1 MLFLLFI
8 YSNLEKHK
16 YYKSSIK
23 CNIKIKEVIVLGLTA
38 SSTGS
43 KLLQNDIEELKEKCD
58 YTIAI
63 AGNPN
68 VRKIY
73 NI

>member
-1 MLFLLFI
+1 MF
-8 YSNLEKHK
+8 
-16 YYKSSIK
+16 
-23 CNIKIKEVIVLGLTA
+23 LGLTA

-43 KLLQNDIEELKEKCD
+43 NLLQNDIEYLKQKSD
-58 YTIAI
+58 YVVAI

>member
-1 MLFLLFI
+1 M
-8 YSNLEKHK
+8 
-16 YYKSSIK
+16 
-23 CNIKIKEVIVLGLTA
+23 GLTKN
-38 SSTGS
+38 STGI
-43 KLLQNDIEELKEKCD
+43 KLLQNDIEKIKQKCD
-58 YTIAI
+58 YVVAV

>member
-1 MLFLLFI
+1 M
-8 YSNLEKHK
+8 
-16 YYKSSIK
+16 
-23 CNIKIKEVIVLGLTA
+23 GLTA

-43 KLLQNDIEELKEKCD
+43 KLLQDDIEKLKEKCD
-58 YTIAI
+58 YVVAI
-63 AGNPN
+63 SGNPN

>member
-1 MLFLLFI
+1 M
-8 YSNLEKHK
+8 
-16 YYKSSIK
+16 
-23 CNIKIKEVIVLGLTA
+23 GLTA

-68 VRKIY
+68 VRKIHY
-73 NI
+73 FQCFNTE

>member
-1 MLFLLFI
+1 M
-8 YSNLEKHK
+8 
-16 YYKSSIK
+16 
-23 CNIKIKEVIVLGLTA
+23 GLTA

-43 KLLQNDIEELKEKCD
+43 KLLQKDIEERKEKCD

-68 VRKIY
+68 VRKIDY
-73 NI
+73 F

>member
-1 MLFLLFI
+1 MGG
-8 YSNLEKHK
+8 
-16 YYKSSIK
+16 
-23 CNIKIKEVIVLGLTA
+23 CVLGLTA

-43 KLLQNDIEELKEKCD
+43 KLLENDIEELKEKCD
-58 YTIAI
+58 YVVAI

>member
-1 MLFLLFI
+1 M
-8 YSNLEKHK
+8 
-16 YYKSSIK
+16 
-23 CNIKIKEVIVLGLTA
+23 GLTA

-43 KLLQNDIEELKEKCD
+43 KILQNNMEELREKCD

-73 NI
+73 YF

>member
-1 MLFLLFI
+1 M
-8 YSNLEKHK
+8 
-16 YYKSSIK
+16 
-23 CNIKIKEVIVLGLTA
+23 GLTT

-43 KLLQNDIEELKEKCD
+43 KLLQNDIEELKEKCN

-73 NI
+73 YFQ